1 MTRKP
6 MNVRARLWRF
16 SLFCLFL
23 LGFFARSHAAD
34 APKPKPNIIYI
45 LADDFGLP
53 DIGCYGSA
61 YKTPNLDKLAA
72 GGTRF
77 EFCFAAPL
85 CAPSRAMG
93 MFGRYGF
100 RTGVTTNGQ
109 GGAATPQSE
118 VCIAKV
124 LKQVGYA
131 TAVAGKWSDL
141 HYMVTREDAQKW
153 GFDDFMIWG
162 ERWEENGEQTGRAR
176 YWGPDYNHN
185 GKILRGDKKTF
196 GPDLLHSFVV
206 EFIRLHQAQPFF
218 VYYPTPL
225 IHYKLQ
231 RTPDSTGDKPDLHA
245 DNIAYLDKLVGKL
258 VAELESLKLREKTLI
273 VFAGDNGSTKGSH
286 TVHGRPIHGK
296 KGELNEG
303 GSRVPLILNW
313 PGTTPASKVSQ
324 DLVVLTDFF
333 PTFTEL
339 AGGSLPSGVKIDGHS
354 IAPQSLGQP
363 GQPREWVYVQL
374 ANDRYV
380 RNARWKLTQAG
391 NLFDMKDAP
400 WQEIPVSA
408 DTSDAEAQ
416 AARSR
421 LQTVLADML
430 AQDPNRDSALKPASP
445 PTTEKSPK
453 KKKKKQTK

>member
-1 MTRKP
+1 MKHT
-6 MNVRARLWRF
+6 LT
-16 SLFCLFL
+16 L
-23 LGFFARSHAAD
+23 LAALLLSPLTALYAAD
-34 APKPKPNIIYI
+34 TPKPAAKPNIIYI

-53 DIGCYGSA
+53 DIGCYGSV

-85 CAPSRAMG
+85 CAPTRAMG

-100 RTGVTTNGQ
+100 RTGVTDNGL
-109 GGAATPQSE
+109 GAAATPQSE

-141 HYMVTREDAQKW
+141 EYLVTKEDARKW
-153 GFDDFMIWG
+153 GFDEFMIWG
-162 ERWEENGEQTGRAR
+162 ERWEDDGGQTGRAR

-185 GKILRGDKKTF
+185 GKILSGDKKTF
-196 GPDLLHSFVV
+196 GPDLLHNFVV
-206 EFIRLHQAQPFF
+206 DFIRRHRDQPFF

-225 IHYKLQ
+225 IHYRLQ
-231 RTPDSTGDKPDLHA
+231 RTPDSVGDKPDLHA

-258 VAELESLKLREKTLI
+258 VAELESLKLRDKTLI
-273 VFAGDNGSTKGSH
+273 VFVGDNGSTRGAH
-286 TVHGRPIHGK
+286 TVNGRPIFGK

-303 GSRVPLILNW
+303 GCRVPLIVNW
-313 PGTTPASKVSQ
+313 PGTTPAGKVSR
-324 DLVVLTDFF
+324 DLVSITDFF

-339 AGGSLPSGVKIDGHS
+339 AGATLPAGVTIDGRS
-354 IAPQSLGQP
+354 IAPQALGQP

-374 ANDRYV
+374 RADGYV
-380 RNARWKLTQAG
+380 RDAHWKLTKAG
-391 NLFDMKDAP
+391 ALFDMSDAP

-408 DTSDAEAQ
+408 ETQDAGAK

-421 LQTVLADML
+421 LQTVLDGLL
-430 AQDPNRDSALKPASP
+430 AQQAAVKRDPTPATENPAAEKPA
-445 PTTEKSPK
+445 K
-453 KKKKKQTK
+453 KKRKKNPAQ